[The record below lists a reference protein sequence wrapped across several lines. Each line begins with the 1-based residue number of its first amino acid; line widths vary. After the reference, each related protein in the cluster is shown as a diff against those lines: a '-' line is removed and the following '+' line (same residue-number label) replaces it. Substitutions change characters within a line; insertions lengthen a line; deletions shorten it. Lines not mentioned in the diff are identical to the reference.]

1 MIKCFK
7 FVFVIA
13 LMCGSVLPATSVQAN
28 TQVVIAIDAGHGGK
42 DPGAIGKNGL
52 REKDVN
58 FAVAQK
64 LKTLL
69 DKDPMFQPVLTRT
82 GDYFISVSAR
92 SDIARNKHA
101 NFLVSIHADAALNA
115 KASGASVWVLSNKRA
130 DTELGRW
137 LEQQDKQSELL
148 GGGGDALA
156 HSDNPYLNKAVIDLQ
171 FANSQRVGYSM
182 AVNVLTH
189 MKKIGRLHK
198 SKPEHVSF
206 GVLRSPDIP
215 SILVEVGFISNLAEE
230 KLLRSADY
238 QNKIA
243 KAIYDGLKQYYIENP
258 LQSVTAQT
266 KIASQP
272 KKTATSTRTASTQT
286 TSTRTTSAP
295 VASRATTSTKVTSNA
310 SSTTNSVHVVKK
322 NETLFSIARQ
332 YNTTV
337 AKLREWNNLKNDSI
351 SVGQTL
357 NVVASSSHA
366 ASSNTKTTTSA
377 KSSASTKTT
386 AKATTSKTTAPKTTP
401 TKNTTAKPKQY
412 KVVAGDSLSMIA
424 QRHKVS
430 LAELKRANKL
440 TSNNVKVGQVLRI
453 P

>member
-1 MIKCFK
+1 MVKCFK
-7 FVFVIA
+7 YVLVIA
-13 LMCGSVLPATSVQAN
+13 LMCGMVLPATSAQAN
-28 TQVVIAIDAGHGGK
+28 NKVVIAIDAGHGGK
-42 DPGAIGKNGL
+42 DPGAIGKGGL

-58 FAVAQK
+58 FAVAQR

-69 DKDPMFQPVLTRT
+69 DNDPMFQPVLTRT

-92 SDIARNKHA
+92 SDIARNKNA

-156 HSDNPYLNKAVIDLQ
+156 HSDNPYLNQAVLDLQ
-171 FANSQRVGYSM
+171 FANSQRVGYDM

-198 SKPEHVSF
+198 TRPEHVSF

-230 KLLRSADY
+230 KLLKSADY

-243 KAIYDGLKQYYIENP
+243 KAIYDGLKQYYRDNP
-258 LQSVTAQT
+258 LQSATNQPKPV
-266 KIASQP
+266 SQP
-272 KKTATSTRTASTQT
+272 TTKKTSSTQTQVTQT
-286 TSTRTTSAP
+286 TSTK
-295 VASRATTSTKVTSNA
+295 TTSTQVAPTKAT
-310 SSTTNSVHVVKK
+310 STTTSTANTVHVVKK
-322 NETLFSIARQ
+322 NETLFGVARQ
-332 YNTTV
+332 YNLSV
-337 AKLREWNNLKNDSI
+337 AKVRELNNLKSDTLV
-351 SVGQTL
+351 VGQKL
-357 NVVASSSHA
+357 KVSGSSTSA
-366 ASSNTKTTTSA
+366 TSTSTKATTSA
-377 KSSASTKTT
+377 TSTSTKTT
-386 AKATTSKTTAPKTTP
+386 PAKATTTAKTTTT
-401 TKNTTAKPKQY
+401 KPKQY

-430 LAELKRANKL
+430 VDALKRANKL
-440 TSNNVKVGQVLRI
+440 TSNNVKVGQVLQI